1 MNDPHDDET
10 RPLPPAAGEPAGRN
24 PAVPD
29 DATTNAAPVAD
40 GEAPAWTRPAPE
52 REATAPTTG
61 DPVPVAAVP
70 HAAVGSAPAD
80 TATTEGAGSA
90 RRRWSGRTTAV
101 VVAAALGIGA
111 LGAVGAAAAVV
122 TAGSQVQG
130 DVSHRGQ
137 LPGGGQGQQFGDGR
151 GQRPGDGGAPDGGRG
166 GLPGGPPPGGFERD
180 GDRHGGDAPD
190 VDGDDGTEGLLP
202 GPDGGTDSTHPGDA
216 DGTETAL
223 DT

>member
-10 RPLPPAAGEPAGRN
+10 RPLPPAAGDPASQN

-29 DATTNAAPVAD
+29 DATAPLSPAD
-40 GEAPAWTRPAPE
+40 GEAPAWTSPAPE
-52 REATAPTTG
+52 HQATA
-61 DPVPVAAVP
+61 
-70 HAAVGSAPAD
+70 S
-80 TATTEGAGSA
+80 TTEGAGSA
-90 RRRWSGRTTAV
+90 RRPWSGRTTAV